1 MRVLVVE
8 DYPPLWKSMQQGL
21 TEAGYAVEHA
31 GDGVAGHE
39 LAQGT
44 AFDAV
49 VLDIMLP
56 RLDGLA
62 VLEALR
68 REKNHTPVLL
78 LTARDGIADRVKGL
92 DLGADDY
99 LAKPFAFEELL
110 ARLRAIIRRRYQSPV
125 NTIRV
130 ADLEV
135 DTAARTVKRG
145 GRAISLSAREYA
157 LLEYLISRHGQVVS
171 RAEIWDHVYDFA
183 SEPSSNVVDVY
194 ISYLRKKVDQEHAVK
209 LIHTRRGQGYVL
221 EETPAA

>member
-8 DYPPLWKSMQQGL
+8 DYPPLSKSMQQGL
-21 TEAGYAVEHA
+21 SEAGYAVEHA
-31 GDGVAGHE
+31 ADGIAGLE

-44 AFDAV
+44 SFDAV
-49 VLDIMLP
+49 VLDIMRP

-99 LAKPFAFEELL
+99 LPKPFAFEELL

-135 DTAARTVKRG
+135 DTAARTVKRA

-157 LLEYLISRHGQVVS
+157 LLEYLISRHSQVVS

-194 ISYLRKKVDQEHAVK
+194 ISYLRKKVDQDQSVK

-221 EETPAA
+221 EETPSA